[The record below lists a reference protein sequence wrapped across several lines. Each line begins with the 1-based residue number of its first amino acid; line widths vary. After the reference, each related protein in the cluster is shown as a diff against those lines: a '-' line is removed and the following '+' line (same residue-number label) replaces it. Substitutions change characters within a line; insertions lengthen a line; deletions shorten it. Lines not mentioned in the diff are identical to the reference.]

1 MDLSIIILNYKTK
14 ELIRQQLK
22 AFRSLKMALSYEIIV
37 VDNASD
43 DGIGQLI
50 KDNFPEVVFI
60 QNSLNSGYAAGN
72 NLGLARAQGK
82 YLVVLNP
89 DTVIIDNALERLF
102 DFMEANPEVGIV
114 GPQLLYPNQEIQ
126 ESYARWPNLMLPLY
140 RRTFLKQTS
149 FGQRWLSHFFYKER
163 DPEKPAEV
171 DWLHGACLLVR
182 KASLVKVGPM
192 DERFWMYLDDTDWCR
207 RFWQAG
213 YKAQRP
219 KGFR

>member
-50 KDNFPEVVFI
+50 KENFPEVVFI

-149 FGQRWLSHFFYKER
+149 FGQRW
-163 DPEKPAEV
+163 
-171 DWLHGACLLVR
+171 
-182 KASLVKVGPM
+182 
-192 DERFWMYLDDTDWCR
+192 
-207 RFWQAG
+207 
-213 YKAQRP
+213 
-219 KGFR
+219 